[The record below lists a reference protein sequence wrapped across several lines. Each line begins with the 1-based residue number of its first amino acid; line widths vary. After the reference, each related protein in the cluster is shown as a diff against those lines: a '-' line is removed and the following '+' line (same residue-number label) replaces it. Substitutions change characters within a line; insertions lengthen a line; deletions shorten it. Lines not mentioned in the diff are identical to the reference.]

1 MQQGQVRFGAIYYNP
16 ERDGRVEICN
26 QAALNWHSGTVLC
39 RSTVPDGITRVLLTL
54 TRTRP
59 TPGTSRGTYHHHHH
73 HPCVVKEAAKV
84 TLKKKLPESLDWRD
98 QNVVTPVKN
107 QGECGSCWTFAST
120 ETLESHWAIAHGSH
134 MLKELSEQFVLDCTP
149 NPGTTF
155 SCNRC
160 CFTCFTCFCCA
171 HSKVKKIL
179 FELPNLT
186 PRPPSRSLS
195 LSRSLLPIPPLPRAP
210 PHSRA
215 HTRGI
220 NQSTDQCGGTGG
232 CMGGTGELAYAMI
245 KKNGG
250 IPTEWTYPY
259 VSVTGNASTCH
270 GQ

>member
-1 MQQGQVRFGAIYYNP
+1 M
-16 ERDGRVEICN
+16 
-26 QAALNWHSGTVLC
+26 
-39 RSTVPDGITRVLLTL
+39 LLTL

-59 TPGTSRGTYHHHHH
+59 TPGTSRGTYHHH

-195 LSRSLLPIPPLPRAP
+195 LSLFSSYSSPPPRSSPLPRA
-210 PHSRA
+210 
-215 HTRGI
+215 HTRHQPIRRSVRRHRRLHGRYRRACI
-220 NQSTDQCGGTGG
+220 RNDQEERRDPHRMDLPVCVGDR
-232 CMGGTGELAYAMI
+232 
-245 KKNGG
+245 
-250 IPTEWTYPY
+250 
-259 VSVTGNASTCH
+259 
-270 GQ
+270 